1 MQQAFERGNSDD
13 CSSCIATVGESR
25 SSCFPL
31 SLRKGWRWALR
42 EKEELGGK
50 AGGEQK
56 KAAEEGG
63 DRKGG
68 GRRRVAFPFWR
79 RRHRRQQSSSL
90 PFMPLCLSPLPS
102 PAEPFVLRRPP
113 PPPPPPQPE
122 RERERRPALALF
134 PGDVLGGGDWT
145 GDDGGGGSPFSR
157 KPSLSR
163 ALKRRRRKLAFA
175 EPVSASVEERKM
187 SVLEDGLERRKNREL
202 AFAFREGHPNF

>member
-1 MQQAFERGNSDD
+1 MQQALERGNSY
-13 CSSCIATVGESR
+13 SLLQLLANLVPPAFTSLSGKVGVGFE
-25 SSCFPL
+25 
-31 SLRKGWRWALR
+31 R
-42 EKEELGGK
+42 EGLGGK

-90 PFMPLCLSPLPS
+90 PFMPLCLSPLPPPPLPLS
-102 PAEPFVLRRPP
+102 LLCCDVPLPLLRRRSL
-113 PPPPPPQPE
+113 

-145 GDDGGGGSPFSR
+145 GGTTEEEEAPFLESPL
-157 KPSLSR
+157 SLV
-163 ALKRRRRKLAFA
+163 
-175 EPVSASVEERKM
+175 P
-187 SVLEDGLERRKNREL
+187 
-202 AFAFREGHPNF
+202 